1 MQNVFMNK
9 AILLIVSIWL
19 IGMTANAKEMVFPG
33 DSLYEHGGSGSWGGV
48 INLQESTTYKF
59 PYSTS
64 SEQNSL
70 SSPCNPTLEW
80 LISQLP
86 TTTPANI

>member
-33 DSLYEHGGSGSWGGV
+33 DSLYEHGGAGSWGGG
-48 INLQESTTYKF
+48 
-59 PYSTS
+59 
-64 SEQNSL
+64 
-70 SSPCNPTLEW
+70 
-80 LISQLP
+80 
-86 TTTPANI
+86 